1 MNPHRFQKPDVVVPL
16 EMNSARPEI
25 TLPEYGRNIQKMVQ
39 YALTLEDRDE
49 RARCCKAIISV
60 MGQLFPYLRDMEDF
74 NHKLWDHLHIM
85 SDFRLDVDSPYPK
98 PEPSQ
103 FAVKPDRISYPQG
116 AVKFGHYGIYV
127 EKMID
132 KCVGMEDGEEKMNF
146 TRSIATLMKQNALN
160 WNRATI
166 TDDVILEDLKYLSE
180 AKLSVENIQE
190 IHAVKTIQGS
200 KYNDFVEDSY
210 RNKKRNNNNNK
221 KKKFKKKY

>member
-85 SDFRLDVDSPYPK
+85 SGFQLDVDSPYPK
-98 PEPSQ
+98 PEPAQ
-103 FAVKPDRISYPQG
+103 FAVKPERVSYPQG
-116 AVKFGHYGIYV
+116 ALKFGHYGRYV
-127 EKMID
+127 EKMVD

-146 TRSIATLMKQNALN
+146 TKSIATLMKQNALN

-166 TDDVILEDLKYLSE
+166 TDDVILEDLKYLSGG
-180 AKLSVENIQE
+180 KLSVENIQE

-200 KYNDFVEDSY
+200 KYNDFIEDGF
-210 RNKKRNNNNNK
+210 RNNKKRNNNK

>member
-1 MNPHRFQKPDVVVPL
+1 MNHHRFQKPDVVVAL
-16 EMNSARPEI
+16 EMHSSRPEI
-25 TLPEYGRNIQKMVQ
+25 TLPDYGINIQEMVQ
-39 YALTLEDRDE
+39 SSLTFEYRDA

-74 NHKLWDHLHIM
+74 NHKLWDHLHII
-85 SDFRLDVDSPYPK
+85 SGFRLDVDSPYPK

-103 FAVKPDRISYPQG
+103 FALKPDRISSPQG
-116 AVKFGHYGIYV
+116 PVKFCNYGRYV

-132 KCVGMEDGEEKMNF
+132 KCVGMEEGEEKMNF

-166 TDDVILEDLKYLSE
+166 TDDVILEDLKYLSG

-210 RNKKRNNNNNK
+210 RNNKKRNNNK

>member
-85 SDFRLDVDSPYPK
+85 SGFQLDVDSPYPK

-103 FAVKPDRISYPQG
+103 FAVKPERIAYPQG
-116 AVKFGHYGIYV
+116 AVKFGHYGKYV

-132 KCVGMEDGEEKMNF
+132 KCAALDEGDEKNNF
-146 TRSIATLMKQNALN
+146 TLSIATLMKQNALN

-166 TDDVILEDLKYLSE
+166 TDDVILEDLKYLGGGR
-180 AKLSVENIQE
+180 LTVDNIQE
-190 IHAVKTIQGS
+190 IHAVKTIQGT
-200 KYNDFVEDSY
+200 KYQDFVEDSY
-210 RNKKRNNNNNK
+210 RNNKKRNNNK